1 MFCGVIALLKKYLK
15 LITFIHMTTNTF
27 FTMLLGIM
35 LFSSCS
41 SQKENEQSNT
51 TDSIDTKVSE
61 LLATMS
67 LEEKIG
73 QMTQITIT
81 ALEKKGSPGV
91 LDKDK
96 LKEAIHKYKIGSILN
111 VPNPGAPKP
120 KKWNEV
126 LNEILDETNQTDKKI
141 PIIYGIDAVHGSSYT
156 DGAVLFPQQIGMAA
170 TWNPELV
177 EKCTAIAAYET
188 RASSIP
194 WVFSPDLDL
203 PRHPAWSRLW
213 ESFGEDTYLSSQMGV
228 AMVKGFQGDD
238 VGAENK
244 VAACIKHYIG
254 YGSTVTGKDR
264 TPSIIPER
272 VLRQYDL
279 PIFAKSVE
287 AGAKSV
293 MISSGEINGTPVH
306 ASKKLITDILK
317 KELDFKGFVVTDW
330 KDIIYLHTRH
340 KVAAT
345 MREAVKK
352 SVLAGIDMSMVPED
366 YTFFEE
372 LLSLVNDGEV
382 PMSRIDD
389 AVRRI
394 LRVKFE
400 LDLFRTPVTSP
411 DDYPDFGAPSSVAM
425 SYIAASE
432 SITLL
437 KNTEETLPLDKNA
450 KILVTGPTANSMKY
464 LNGGWSYTW
473 QGEKSDQYEEDK
485 YTILEAFQNK
495 VGDQNVLYS
504 PGVSIFEEIDIK
516 KSVAMAKGVD
526 YIVLCLGEHNYTETP
541 GDINVLTLP
550 EPQVKLAKALAAL
563 DKPIVLVL
571 NEGRPR
577 IIRSFEKNVDA
588 VLQCYLPGHEGAR
601 ALVDIVYGDVNPSGK
616 LPYNYPRYAN
626 SLQKYN
632 RKYTESLGDEEQN
645 DDADY
650 QKSYNPQYEFGHG
663 LSYTTFKYQNLSV
676 DKVFIKKTDTINI
689 SVDVQNTGVK
699 PGKEVV
705 QLYLRDLFA
714 SITPEVK
721 SLKRFEKVEL
731 QPGEN
736 KTISFTI
743 DINDLQFVNES
754 NEWIAESGE
763 FEVIVEKLSKKIAL
777 EKEL

>member
-1 MFCGVIALLKKYLK
+1 MR
-15 LITFIHMTTNTF
+15 TNTLLV
-27 FTMLLGIM
+27 MLLGV
-35 LFSSCS
+35 LFFSSCS
-41 SQKENEQSNT
+41 FKEKESKAS
-51 TDSIDTKVSE
+51 DPIDEKVAE
-61 LLATMS
+61 LLSKMT

-73 QMTQITIT
+73 QMTQITVT
-81 ALEKKGSPGV
+81 ALEKEGSPGEF
-91 LDKDK
+91 DKEK

-111 VPNPGAPKP
+111 VPNPGAPTP
-120 KKWNEV
+120 KRWNEV
-126 LNEILDETNQTDKKI
+126 LNEILQETNATDKKI
-141 PIIYGIDAVHGSSYT
+141 PIIYGIDAIHGSSYT

-170 TWNPELV
+170 TWDPELV
-177 EKCTAIAAYET
+177 EKCTAVSAYET

-228 AMVKGFQGDD
+228 AMVNGFQGEDIGKSD
-238 VGAENK
+238 R

-254 YGSTVTGKDR
+254 YGSTTTGKDR

-279 PIFAKSVE
+279 PIYQKSIE

-293 MISSGEINGTPVH
+293 MISSGEVNGTPVH

-317 KELDFKGFVVTDW
+317 DELNFKGIVVTDW
-330 KDIIYLHTRH
+330 QDIIYLHTRH
-340 KVAAT
+340 KVAST

-352 SVLAGIDMSMVPED
+352 SVLAGIDMSMVPD
-366 YTFFEE
+366 NYTFFEE
-372 LLSLVNDGEV
+372 LFSLVSDGEV

-389 AVRRI
+389 AVSRI

-400 LDLFRTPVTSP
+400 LDLFRTPVTNP
-411 DDYPDFGAPSSVAM
+411 EDYPDFGSSSSVAL

-437 KNTEETLPLDKNA
+437 KNTDNILPLSKE
-450 KILVTGPTANSMKY
+450 KKVLVTGPTANSMKY

-473 QGEKSDQYEEDK
+473 QGEKSDEYAKDK
-485 YTILEAFQNK
+485 LTILEAFEAK
-495 VGDQNVLYS
+495 VGKQNVLYS
-504 PGVSIFEEIDIK
+504 PGVSIFEEIDIANAV
-516 KSVAMAKGVD
+516 SQARNVD
-526 YIVLCLGEHNYTETP
+526 YILLCLGEHNYTETP
-541 GDINVLTLP
+541 GDINSLILTK
-550 EPQVKLAKALAAL
+550 PQIKLAKALSEL
-563 DKPIVLVL
+563 NKPIVLIL

-577 IIRSFEKNVDA
+577 IISGFEKNMNA
-588 VLQCYLPGHEGAR
+588 VVQCYLPGNEGAR

-616 LPYNYPRYAN
+616 LPYNYPRYDN

-650 QKSYNPQYEFGHG
+650 QRSYSPQYEFGYG
-663 LSYTTFKYQNLSV
+663 LSYTTFEYKNLSV
-676 DKVFIKKTDTINI
+676 DKVFIDRGDEVNVSI
-689 SVDVQNTGVK
+689 DVQNTGEIT
-699 PGKEVV
+699 GKEVV
-705 QLYLRDLFA
+705 QLYVRDLFA
-714 SITPEVK
+714 SITPEYK
-721 SLKRFEKVEL
+721 SLKRFKKIEL
-731 QPGEN
+731 KPGEV

-743 DINDLQFVNES
+743 QEEDLKFVNEN

-763 FEVIVEKLSKKIAL
+763 FEIMIGELVKKIVL